1 MDKNCYTFKA
11 RSLPDKRNFVLEQ
24 ALCFNCLKA
33 KHTSK
38 KCPSSN
44 CCLKC
49 GKRHHTFLHEGDSYD
64 PLTQDTLEKTKQDAI
79 MVSIPNPTNTKESE
93 RPAGS
98 SGITSVSYVTAPEA
112 VTSNSV
118 LMMTAKV
125 ILSGPNCHQMVA

>member
-1 MDKNCYTFKA
+1 
-11 RSLPDKRNFVLEQ
+11 
-24 ALCFNCLKA
+24 
-33 KHTSK
+33 
-38 KCPSSN
+38 
-44 CCLKC
+44 
-49 GKRHHTFLHEGDSYD
+49 
-64 PLTQDTLEKTKQDAI
+64 

-125 ILSGPNCHQMVA
+125 ILSGPNCHQMVARALLDPASTASFVTERLVQHLKLCKQSKKLP